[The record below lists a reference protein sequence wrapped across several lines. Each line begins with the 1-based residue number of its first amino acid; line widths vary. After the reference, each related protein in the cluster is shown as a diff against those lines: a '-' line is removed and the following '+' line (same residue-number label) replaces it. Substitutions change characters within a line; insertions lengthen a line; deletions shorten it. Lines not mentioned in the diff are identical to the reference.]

1 MKDLRHVP
9 MAISRHS
16 STHIG
21 ALINQGL
28 TTAGES
34 LRSLAEECGVS
45 AGYLVKLRRGKIR
58 HPREDILECMARVLD
73 QEVDD
78 YHVALLADH
87 GELPRWSKVLGAEL
101 DVRLN
106 NEDEQAI
113 AQFVEAMIKS
123 RRGT

>member
-1 MKDLRHVP
+1 MTT
-9 MAISRHS
+9 SQNS
-16 STHIG
+16 NTYIG

-28 TTAGES
+28 TTTGES

-45 AGYLVKLRRGKIR
+45 AGYLVKLRRGEIR
-58 HPREDILECMARVLD
+58 HPREDILECMARALD
-73 QEVDD
+73 QDVDD

-101 DVRLN
+101 DLRLN
-106 NEDEQAI
+106 NEDEKAI

-123 RRGT
+123 RRGQ